1 MKWKLAFIKRLS
13 GTLGCARTTKAGGL
27 GSLPGQVIHDT
38 RDPDFCFRN
47 LVHFHLRNRKWPR
60 PHRLRFNG
68 CTARSS
74 QSYDHCYWRRA
85 SGHENHAVAMTKYC
99 LGTVKLCFLPMVG
112 NCNTCP
118 SHFSLPVRLRVFHDL
133 FRLLNSE
140 RPMLVDNRQ
149 AKILRGFGLGV
160 LMRGFGLGVL
170 MGDCVGAWFNLKA
183 KRWIALWHHFHNEP
197 VSSQCN

>member
-1 MKWKLAFIKRLS
+1 
-13 GTLGCARTTKAGGL
+13 
-27 GSLPGQVIHDT
+27 
-38 RDPDFCFRN
+38 
-47 LVHFHLRNRKWPR
+47 
-60 PHRLRFNG
+60 
-68 CTARSS
+68 
-74 QSYDHCYWRRA
+74 
-85 SGHENHAVAMTKYC
+85 
-99 LGTVKLCFLPMVG
+99 MVG

-183 KRWIALWHHFHNEP
+183 KRWIAL
-197 VSSQCN
+197 